1 MRRLDIYVTNVAE
14 LPAIVLNRVERFDIS
29 DIGVTFFDLLSLMWN
44 EGQIQNTYKVDEHVQ
59 GYQSLP
65 LAMFVCKIQL
75 TSVEHY
81 AGCTWIDDHG
91 VPFALV
97 GDDWSARMIEASPPE
112 QRRQPNT
119 NEYGTREM

>member
-29 DIGVTFFDLLSLMWN
+29 DIGVTLFDLLSLMWN

-65 LAMFVCKIQL
+65 LAMFVLINAK
-75 TSVEHY
+75 
-81 AGCTWIDDHG
+81 
-91 VPFALV
+91 F
-97 GDDWSARMIEASPPE
+97 
-112 QRRQPNT
+112 N
-119 NEYGTREM
+119 